1 VVRELEFHWQVTA
14 VSVTQSVEL
23 QSVLPRRAVGDVTKG
38 PKFMPLTETAKPTP

>member
-1 VVRELEFHWQVTA
+1 LEFHWQVTA

-38 PKFMPLTETAKPTP
+38 PKLRPPRVTAKPTP

>member
-1 VVRELEFHWQVTA
+1 MPFHWQVTA

-38 PKFMPLTETAKPTP
+38 PKFLPTRGTAKPTP